1 MMARRKTGAFPALG
15 MVSWM
20 LAVPYNFLLGYVTG
34 VVAPLAAI
42 AAIVAGIRLFTGK
55 LPFLTPIQEE
65 GEGGDRQLSIRLVP
79 PDEAAE
85 LFAEQKEQIGR
96 EFSSMKTEIQAVI
109 EEGKSETQSAG
120 EEESS
125 ESPEA

>member
-1 MMARRKTGAFPALG
+1 MARRRTEAFPILG
-15 MVSWM
+15 IVSWM
-20 LAVPYNFLLGYVTG
+20 FAIPFSFLAGCVTG

-55 LPFLTPIQEE
+55 VPFLTPIQAEDE
-65 GEGGDRQLSIRLVP
+65 GVDRQLSIRLVP

-96 EFSSMKTEIQAVI
+96 EFSSMKAEIQAVI
-109 EEGKSETQSAG
+109 EEGESEAETAP
-120 EEESS
+120 EEEGS
-125 ESPEA
+125 E